1 MDPGEEG
8 EMASRTPGTVV
19 SGEEGEMASRTPGAV
34 ASGEGNGGH
43 VCVFRFQNVRIP
55 KHSAC
60 ML

>member
-43 VCVFRFQNVRIP
+43 VCVCLCKNVRIP
-55 KHSAC
+55 
-60 ML
+60 